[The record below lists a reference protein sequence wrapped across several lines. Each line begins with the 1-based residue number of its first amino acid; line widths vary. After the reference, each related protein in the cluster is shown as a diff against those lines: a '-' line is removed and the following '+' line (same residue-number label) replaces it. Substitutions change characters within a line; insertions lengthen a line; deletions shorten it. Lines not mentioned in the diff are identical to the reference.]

1 MKDVRVKGAI
11 GVVELHQPIDDQMDW
26 LPKFI
31 VDQGVWIRPFRNL
44 IYIMPPF
51 IIEPNDLTQ
60 LSAAIELI
68 IKELSKH

>member
-1 MKDVRVKGAI
+1 M
-11 GVVELHQPIDDQMDW
+11 VELHLPIDDQMDW

-51 IIEPNDLTQ
+51 IIETDDLSCLTVAIGKILEQ
-60 LSAAIELI
+60 LSKLNRV
-68 IKELSKH
+68 